1 MSYVRQHRN
10 AWQSIIRIV
19 GHPHLAKSFTSK
31 TDAKRWAI
39 ETERK
44 IRREDAG
51 IAKIKYPTFSEIGLR
66 YIADVS
72 STKRGFIN
80 ERNIIK
86 SLTNEAWSAYPQIC
100 SSVLLS

>member
-1 MSYVRQHRN
+1 MYIRKRRDK
-10 AWQSIIRIV
+10 WQSIV
-19 GHPHLAKSFTSK
+19 QVKGHPKISKCFVSK

-39 ETERK
+39 ETELK
-44 IRREDAG
+44 MRREDAG